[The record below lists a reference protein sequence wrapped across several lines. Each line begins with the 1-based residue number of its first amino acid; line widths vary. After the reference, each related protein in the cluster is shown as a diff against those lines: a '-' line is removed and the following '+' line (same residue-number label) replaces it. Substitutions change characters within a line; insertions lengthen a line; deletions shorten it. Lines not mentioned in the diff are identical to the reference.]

1 MGDRNRERQDLVK
14 EAVTEAKAM
23 VQKMGEVPN
32 IITLVSDHW
41 NEGIIGLIASK
52 ITEENY
58 RPTIV
63 MTKSDGFLKA
73 SARSIPT
80 FHITNFLRELKE
92 KYLVDVGGHSG
103 AAGFTIESN
112 KLNGFLE
119 EVQKRAKKLFT
130 PQDLEKIIE
139 VDIKL
144 PVSTV
149 TLNLVT
155 NLEKLQPFGVGNPQP
170 TFYSEVVLLETK
182 LFGKKNEH
190 LRLYVKDPEENMY
203 PLELVAFGKG
213 EIYSRLSPGMKMN
226 IVYTAE
232 INRWGGIEKVQGR
245 LLNIL

>member
-23 VQKMGEVPN
+23 VQKMEEIPN

-103 AAGFTIESN
+103 AAGFTIEEK
-112 KLNGFLE
+112 KLDGFLK
-119 EVQKRAKKLFT
+119 EVEKRSKKLIT
-130 PQDLEKIIE
+130 KAQLERTIE

-144 PVSTV
+144 PIANIRMNFVSA
-149 TLNLVT
+149 
-155 NLEKLQPFGVGNPQP
+155 LEKLQPFGVGNLQP
-170 TFYSEVVLLETK
+170 TFYSEVVLIEAK

-190 LRLYVKDPEENMY
+190 LRLYVKDHKKNMY
-203 PLELVAFGKG
+203 PLELIAFGKA
-213 EIYSRLSPGMKMN
+213 EIYTTLSPGMKMN
-226 IVYTAE
+226 IVYSVE
-232 INRWGGIEKVQGR
+232 INRWGGSEKVQGR